1 MILQTPYLLRL
12 LPRILL
18 PALILLTLAVSVE
31 LSAQSISLFQID
43 PSLFPTIRGNVL
55 AIDREGNPVKL
66 TRENLLLREN
76 GVEREITLLDCPDPL
91 PIEPVS
97 SVLAL
102 DISSSMREGN
112 DRNMTIARAAAHAW
126 IDGLPLGVSESA
138 ITSFTTA
145 SYLNQ
150 DFTINAQKLRRAVDD
165 LRPDGGTNYNGA
177 LISPV
182 TGAIPVALRGVHK
195 RVIIFLTDGR
205 AGGNEEEIVRQ
216 ALAGDIT
223 IHVITVGLEAPP
235 ILRNIASRTGGLW
248 FENVETP
255 EQAVAIYRLLLTQV
269 AGGAPCR
276 IEWKSAPACD
286 SIRNVTLDESSLPAS
301 TSTFYTA
308 PPAGVIR
315 LDYSPK
321 ELRFGVVDQG
331 SSTTIP
337 IRLSAPVN
345 QVTITSITSSD
356 PRFTIESGNAPPAY
370 TIPGGST
377 QNAIVRF
384 TPTDRSYVFAEI
396 TITTLDCAVT
406 VYAAGGEW
414 GGGGSGGGDPPP
426 DIRLL
431 HPNGGERFPVGI
443 TTELTWTGVL
453 PTDTVRLDY
462 SIDGGDS
469 WIPITDRG
477 LGLRH
482 PWRVPNTPSETCLAR
497 VSVDSLGGGSGGGSP
512 LFRVLRT
519 YEGHRSRTS
528 GGRVVEAQFLRDALS
543 AENGLVASASD
554 RFSDRMQIWRALQGT
569 LFSDETPA
577 AVTIDLDVGTLDR
590 SVAIATDGG
599 GGSVKVYDLSGGATT
614 TIPTPGVTALSLQK
628 NGNTYLATG
637 HSNGDV
643 RIWTRTG
650 TLHRLIP
657 GAETGLGEIT
667 AIDFRP
673 GASEFVVGGRG
684 SDPTRFDTI
693 KVFGVDGRL
702 QEVYPRNAG
711 VTTHKLGV
719 NSLRWA
725 ADGKRFVSVGPEAKV
740 FVWSRFGGAPV
751 LEMRGH
757 NDAAF
762 SPDGTLLVVGDGNL
776 LFTDG
781 RDPASPVVFDA
792 ITGAPFAVLQ
802 NEHTAAVTD
811 VDVTTINGVTY
822 ILSSGYD
829 STVVIWELQS
839 GEPVPGGPGVDLSD
853 DLWAIVTA
861 EIASV
866 DVDFGPRPVATTN
879 DSVVTAY
886 LRNSGEVPLAVDRMT
901 IGGADR
907 QAFEVISSLP
917 PFTIPARG
925 SLPVEFRFTP
935 DRTGAFNATVNI
947 ASAIDTIETRL
958 LGEGVAPLLGINA
971 SIVDFGRVEVGDVKD
986 SVVTAIV
993 TNLGSAPLQITEIE
1007 EAGPDVASFAILEG
1021 DAPFTLQAGASHT
1034 MRLSFAPRF
1043 DGGTTGSLRFRFN
1056 GPDDPATVLLFGEG
1070 YCPSELARASA
1081 TLGDATGGPGD
1092 TVTLP
1097 FDLAELP
1104 GTGPAPGA
1112 GSIVPLTFTL
1122 TLGANGSILTPLE
1135 REARL
1140 PEEDGEMRGRF
1151 TGTWDPDAGTIAWE
1165 NGRGPTF
1172 VVGLGDAEQ
1181 SVVTIE
1187 EIDWL
1192 TGCPPD
1198 VALTNSLF
1206 TLDRLCREGDSVRL
1220 FQIGSNALRLTI
1232 SGANPTADR
1241 LDLEVGTIEEGR
1253 TTLQLIGMEGRLVRE
1268 IFDAEMVPGV
1278 WGVSIDLTT
1287 VAAGAYL
1294 LRMVT
1299 PTGEVVERVRIFD

>member
-1 MILQTPYLLRL
+1 MIFQTSYLSRSL
-12 LPRILL
+12 LWLL
-18 PALILLTLAVSVE
+18 LSAVLLLSTE

-43 PSLFPTIRGNVL
+43 PSAFPTIRGSVL
-55 AIDREGNPVKL
+55 AIDREGNPLRL
-66 TRENLLLREN
+66 TRENLVLREN
-76 GVEREITLLDCPDPL
+76 GLQREITLLDCPDPL

-126 IDGLPLGVSESA
+126 IDGLPLGLSECA
-138 ITSFTTA
+138 ITSFTTE

-182 TGAIPVALRGVHK
+182 TGAIPVALRGIHK
-195 RVIIFLTDGR
+195 RVVVFLTDGR

-223 IHVITVGLEAPP
+223 IHVITVGFEAPP

-276 IEWKSAPACD
+276 IEWKSEPACD

-301 TSTFYTA
+301 TSTLYTA

-321 ELRFGVVDQG
+321 ELRFGVVDPG

-337 IRLSAPVN
+337 IRLSAPAN
-345 QVTITSITSSD
+345 QVTITSVTSSD

-377 QNAIVRF
+377 QNIIVRF

-406 VYAAGGEW
+406 VYAAGGTW
-414 GGGGSGGGDPPP
+414 GGSDGGDPPP
-426 DIRLL
+426 EIRLL

-462 SIDGGDS
+462 SIDGGGS
-469 WIPITDRG
+469 WIQITDKA

-497 VSVDSLGGGSGGGSP
+497 VSVDSLDGSGGGSP

-528 GGRVVEAQFLRDALS
+528 GGRVVETLFLRDQQS
-543 AENGLVASASD
+543 VDNGLVASASD
-554 RFSDRMQIWRALQGT
+554 NFTDRMQIWRALEGS

-577 AVTIDLDVGTLDR
+577 AKTIDLDVGTFDR
-590 SVAIATDGG
+590 SVAIATDAGG
-599 GGSVKVYDLSGGATT
+599 GTVKVYDLAGGSTSTIAT
-614 TIPTPGVTALSLQK
+614 PNVTALSLQK
-628 NGNTYLATG
+628 NGATYLATG

-650 TLHRLIP
+650 TLQRLIP

-673 GASEFVVGGRG
+673 GALEFVVGGRG
-684 SDPTRFDTI
+684 SDPTRFDTV
-693 KVFGVDGRL
+693 KVYGIDGLL

-719 NSLRWA
+719 TSLRWA
-725 ADGKRFVSVGPEAKV
+725 ADGKRFVSVGPDAKV
-740 FVWSRFGGAPV
+740 LVWSRFGGAPA
-751 LEMRGH
+751 LELRGH

-762 SPDGTLLVVGDGNL
+762 SPDGALLVVGDGNL

-781 RDPASPVVFDA
+781 RDPSSPAVFDA

-811 VDVTTINGVTY
+811 VDMTIINGVTY
-822 ILSSGYD
+822 ILSAGYD

-839 GEPVPGGPGVDLSD
+839 GDGGPNGPGVDLSD
-853 DLWAIVTA
+853 NLWAIITA
-861 EIASV
+861 EIASQ
-866 DVDFGPRPVATTN
+866 DVDFGPRPVNTTN

-886 LRNSGEVPLAVDRMT
+886 LRNSGEVPLAVNRMT
-901 IGGADR
+901 IGGADQ
-907 QAFEVISSLP
+907 QAFQTMSSLP

-935 DRTGAFNATVNI
+935 NRTGAFNATVTI
-947 ASAIDTIETRL
+947 ESAIDTIETRL

-971 SIVDFGRVEVGDVKD
+971 SIVDFGRVEVGDAKD

-993 TNLGSAPLQITEIE
+993 TNLGSGPLRITGIE

-1021 DAPFTLQAGASHT
+1021 DAPFTLAAGASQT
-1034 MRLSFAPRF
+1034 MRLSFTPRF

-1081 TLGDATGGPGD
+1081 TLGEATGGPGD
-1092 TVTLP
+1092 TVTVP
-1097 FDLAELP
+1097 FDLVELP
-1104 GTGPAPGA
+1104 QTGPAPG
-1112 GSIVPLTFTL
+1112 GGNIVPLTFRV
-1122 TLGANGSILTPLE
+1122 TLGANGSILTPLDPA
-1135 REARL
+1135 ARL
-1140 PEEDGEMRGRF
+1140 MQEDGEMRGQF
-1151 TGTWDPDAGTIAWE
+1151 TGTWDPTAGTLQWE

-1172 VVGLGDAEQ
+1172 VVGLGDAEGT
-1181 SVVTIE
+1181 SVTIE
-1187 EIDWL
+1187 EIEWL

-1198 VALTNSLF
+1198 VALTNSIF

-1220 FQIGSNALRLTI
+1220 FQIGSNTLRLTI
-1232 SGANPTADR
+1232 TGANPTTDR

-1253 TTLQLIGMEGRLVRE
+1253 TTLQLIGMDGSLIRK

-1294 LRMVT
+1294 LRLTT
-1299 PTGEVVERVRIFD
+1299 PTAEVVERVRIFD